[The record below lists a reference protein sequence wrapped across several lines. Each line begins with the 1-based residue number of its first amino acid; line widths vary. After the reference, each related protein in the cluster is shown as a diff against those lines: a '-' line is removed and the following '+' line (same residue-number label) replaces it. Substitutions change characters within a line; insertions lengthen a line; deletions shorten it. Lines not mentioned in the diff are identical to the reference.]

1 VGLMPTGERLALER
15 KLKRQ
20 LDKARI
26 VDGGVDD
33 AEAWSAVILERHA
46 VLCVIE
52 EVEELSAEVQTH
64 ISARQREL
72 LDEGEVGVD
81 ESSPG

>member
-1 VGLMPTGERLALER
+1 MGIDAHGDRPASER
-15 KLKRQ
+15 KLERQ

-33 AEAWSAVILERHA
+33 AEARSAVILERHA

-52 EVEELSAEVQTH
+52 EEMC
-64 ISARQREL
+64 IRDRF
-72 LDEGEVGVD
+72 
-81 ESSPG
+81 